1 MHLLQPAQLWDN
13 RAPDHNKYN
22 DNDNNN
28 NNDNE
33 NNNNNDYDNNNDEED
48 NNDRQLTTNNAI
60 VRETQTKSGADDN
73 NINDTD
79 STTCTTLVVVD
90 ETFKEVSSLLYSGTN
105 SGQAVLGFNSAIV
118 VLT

>member
-1 MHLLQPAQLWDN
+1 MPSSSAGGKLWDN

-22 DNDNNN
+22 DNENE
-28 NNDNE
+28 NE
-33 NNNNNDYDNNNDEED
+33 NNNNNDYDYDNNNDEEN

-79 STTCTTLVVVD
+79 RTLVVVD
-90 ETFKEVSSLLYSGTN
+90 ETFKEVSSSSCSGPC
-105 SGQAVLGFNSAIV
+105 SGLAVLGFNSAILV
-118 VLT
+118 SNLI